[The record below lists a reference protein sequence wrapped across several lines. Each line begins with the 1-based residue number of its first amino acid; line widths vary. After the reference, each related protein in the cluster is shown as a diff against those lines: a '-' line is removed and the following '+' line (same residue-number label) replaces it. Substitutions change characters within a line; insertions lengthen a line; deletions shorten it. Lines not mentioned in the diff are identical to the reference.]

1 MFSRGGKTRPL
12 ISEVIP
18 ALESLRRALN
28 AAANSTEIADICRV
42 AAFGGGLVLNKY
54 LDLVPE
60 CEAYEFA
67 IGMFRVT
74 SNCPAHSLSQ
84 SFAQIS
90 SWSGSRKTAD
100 PPLKSSAFGKQL

>member
-1 MFSRGGKTRPL
+1 LIQCIKEPTLQFSRGGKARPL

-28 AAANSTEIADICRV
+28 DAANSTDIADICRV
-42 AAFGGGLVLNKY
+42 AAYGGGLVLNKY

-67 IGMFRVT
+67 IGMFSAS
-74 SNCPAHSLSQ
+74 SNYSAHFLPQ
-84 SFAQIS
+84 FFARI
-90 SWSGSRKTAD
+90 
-100 PPLKSSAFGKQL
+100 